1 MPLQPKVTFEVI
13 KRDRREV
20 HLGRR
25 LFHMAAAAVFPVLA
39 LFLDEDFFFVLLLL
53 ATVALVAGDIARLLV
68 PPLNRL
74 FLRWLRSLL
83 RMEEENR
90 ITGATYVLVGTLAAF
105 ALFQRDVAILAVL
118 FLALGDP
125 VAAMVGVR
133 FHRGRVFGKSP
144 WGSLAMAVTALGVA
158 GVLHLAG
165 AIDFQGVF
173 VVGALVA
180 AATEILP
187 LPVNDNLTVP
197 LSAGAAMTIL
207 GA

>member
-1 MPLQPKVTFEVI
+1 MI

-25 LFHMAAAAVFPVLA
+25 LFHMAAGTLFPVLA
-39 LFLDEDFFFVLLLL
+39 FFVERNLFLALLIL
-53 ATVALVAGDIARLLV
+53 ATVSLLTIDVARLFV
-68 PPLNRL
+68 SSLNRM
-74 FLRWLRSLL
+74 FLYVLDPVLRAD
-83 RMEEENR
+83 EERR
-90 ITGATYVLVGTLAAF
+90 ITGASYALAGILAAF

-125 VAAMVGVR
+125 VAAMVGMQFR
-133 FHRGRVFGKSP
+133 RGRVFGKSP
-144 WGSLAMAVTALGVA
+144 WGSLAMAVTGLGIA
-158 GVLHLAG
+158 GVLHGTG

-187 LPVNDNLTVP
+187 LRVDDNLTVP